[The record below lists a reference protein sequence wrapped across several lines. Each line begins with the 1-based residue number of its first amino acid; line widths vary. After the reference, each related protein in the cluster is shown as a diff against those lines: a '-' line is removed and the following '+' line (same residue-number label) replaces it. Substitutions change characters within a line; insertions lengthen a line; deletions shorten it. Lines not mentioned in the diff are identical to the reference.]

1 MFGLQVVPYGFSQTH
16 SGGSL
21 VNLDEGRLGRYLQPL
36 SLRTMLRAWRCT
48 SPTEPT
54 CNIERLIGPRGTPEQ
69 RDGSVVGCPV
79 QGARAALLWEARGV
93 KWLIAVLACVAIGA
107 ACGGGGGSD
116 SSDTVAPTTT
126 AAPKT
131 TFAPSP
137 TVAPIVPKVRTTP
150 SPSTTPKESVGER
163 NAREKAADYLDYS
176 AYSRSGLI
184 DQLEYEGFTTAQAEY
199 GVDAVG
205 Y

>member
-79 QGARAALLWEARGV
+79 QGARAALLWEAR
-93 KWLIAVLACVAIGA
+93 
-107 ACGGGGGSD
+107 
-116 SSDTVAPTTT
+116 APTTT